1 MSIRGMKVKK
11 IENEQLMALN
21 KWETGIVEKENN
33 GTNLHSFES
42 IPI

>member
-1 MSIRGMKVKK
+1 
-11 IENEQLMALN
+11 MALN

-42 IPI
+42 IPIWTWKGIAI